1 MNCVSQKEQFRKYAS
16 LLQKKYPCTSEIKE
30 IHIRRIIK
38 YVVPNI
44 FLQVVD
50 TKENQTMLQITKT
63 VKDIVQYLCGDF
75 LKWGINKSPKEESDW
90 C

>member
-1 MNCVSQKEQFRKYAS
+1 MLVKKKKFRKYAS
-16 LLQKKYPCTSEIKE
+16 LLQTKYLCTSEIKE
-30 IHIRRIIK
+30 IHVRRIMKHVI
-38 YVVPNI
+38 PNI

-50 TKENQTMLQITKT
+50 TKENQTMLHIIKT
-63 VKDIVQYLCGDF
+63 DKDIVQYLCGDF